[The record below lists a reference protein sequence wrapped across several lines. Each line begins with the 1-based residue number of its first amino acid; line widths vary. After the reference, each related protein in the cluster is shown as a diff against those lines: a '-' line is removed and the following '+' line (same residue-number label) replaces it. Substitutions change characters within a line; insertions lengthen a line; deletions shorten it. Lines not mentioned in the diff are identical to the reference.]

1 MTKNIIQLLIKARSE
16 IQPPKKEGTN
26 PHFRSRYVTLEGCI
40 EAVTEPLANNGFF
53 LSQQVGSN
61 ELGAFVATA
70 IYHQD
75 FPDWSMTSNVPLV
88 LAKNDMQGLGS
99 AVTYARRYGIMSLL
113 NLPSEDDDANQ
124 STEQTNRKPPSIHD
138 TTSEKTKSRTQSWHQ
153 SAQ

>member
-1 MTKNIIQLLIKARSE
+1 MTKNIISLLIKARSE

-40 EAVTEPLANNGFF
+40 EAVTQPLANNGFF

-61 ELGAFVATA
+61 ELGTFVATA

-75 FPDWSMTSNVPLV
+75 FPDWSMESSVPLV

-124 STEQTNRKPPSIHD
+124 STTQTNSLTD
-138 TTSEKTKSRTQSWHQ
+138 TASEKTKSRTQTWHK
-153 SAQ
+153 SAS